1 MTRGD
6 LLGKYNLVVTHIKLW
21 KSLSQQ
27 SRLRVVL
34 NLSGLD
40 TRQISTKVPTEVL
53 WRGGAYKI
61 MHVKRDAYIFQ
72 CIIGHEV
79 TIIIAKNDNII
90 RFF

>member
-40 TRQISTKVPTEVL
+40 TRQISTKVPTEVTC
-53 WRGGAYKI
+53 GGAYKI

-90 RFF
+90 RLF